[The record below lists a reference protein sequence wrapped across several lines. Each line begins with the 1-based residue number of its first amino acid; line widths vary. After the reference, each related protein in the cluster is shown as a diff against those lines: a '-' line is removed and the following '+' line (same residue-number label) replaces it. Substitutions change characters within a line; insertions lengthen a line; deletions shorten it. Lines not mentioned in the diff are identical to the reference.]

1 MRVQPWHVVVL
12 VVVIVLLFGANRL
25 PDLARSVGQSMKIFK
40 NEVKDLRDDDKPA
53 ARAADQT
60 PQDRP
65 DGGTGTSA

>member
-53 ARAADQT
+53 ARTADQT

>member
-1 MRVQPWHVVVL
+1 MRVQFWHIVVL
-12 VVVIVLLFGANRL
+12 VVVVVLLFGANRL